1 MKSGCF
7 RVSAKSKCVST
18 YILWSTNK
26 PKADGRATVTGDEN
40 MYTNSGFRG
49 GIERHQTNWTYLLT
63 VSEEFYLD
71 EPSLNLALNI
81 MFPARNAFELQFE
94 KFEMCEVKQRTT
106 VQDSCLFDYN

>member
-7 RVSAKSKCVST
+7 RVSAESEYVST
-18 YILWSTNK
+18 YILWPNYK
-26 PKADGRATVTGDEN
+26 PKADGRATVIGNEN

-71 EPSLNLALNI
+71 EPSLNLASNI
-81 MFPARNAFELQFE
+81 LMSPARNAFE
-94 KFEMCEVKQRTT
+94 
-106 VQDSCLFDYN
+106 